1 MTDLKTV
8 TVATS
13 DLDAA
18 VGAFRAS
25 FGLPLARSAQDAAAE
40 TRSAFLGIGVA
51 EIEMTSPSAADA
63 PLARVLA
70 ERGGGLHQLVL
81 EVDDLDRA
89 RDALAARG
97 IELSLGLRPDGRR
110 GGWLDP
116 GRTHGVPIVLVGR

>member
-8 TVATS
+8 TVATP

-18 VGAFRAS
+18 VGAFRAN
-25 FGLPLARSAQDAAAE
+25 FGFPLARGTQDAATE
-40 TRSAFLGIGVA
+40 TRSAFLAIGAA
-51 EIEMTSPSAADA
+51 EIEMTSPRAAGA

-89 RDALAARG
+89 RTALAARG
-97 IELSLGLRPDGRR
+97 IEVRLESRPGGRR
-110 GGWLDP
+110 VGWLDP
-116 GRTHGVPIVLVGR
+116 GQTHGVPIALVGR